1 MGNLAQM
8 ASHLG
13 HDVAGVDQKVY
24 PPMSDELAKSGIS
37 FKEGYTEENFQD
49 ADIYILGNVIS
60 KDNPLL
66 IKILS
71 HGKNIMSGPEWLY
84 ENVLKDKKV
93 IAVSGTHGKTTVT
106 TMIAH
111 ALLEQ
116 GENPGYLI
124 AGVPKMLKKSWNISD
139 SKFFVIEA
147 DEYDT
152 SCFDKEPKF
161 FHYRPHTLLINNI
174 EFDHADIF
182 NNIDDIKKQFH
193 HLLKIVPKS
202 GNLIYFDD
210 DQNTSDVIK
219 SGLWCNKVII
229 GSDHIEIDIL
239 HRALIVDNK
248 KYSFDRDQILNSL
261 TSKDINDAFNSI
273 SKWEG
278 YSPTPLVKLNKL
290 SKELNLKN
298 IFYKDENKRFNLK
311 SFKALGG
318 AYAVEKVTKGN
329 KEIVVA
335 TATAGNHGRSVAWG
349 AKRLGLK
356 CKIFIS
362 EFVSD
367 ARGKAM
373 EALGAE
379 VIKVKGNYENSL
391 IECIKQ
397 STENN
402 WQIVQDVAWK
412 DYMLVPKYTMAGY
425 SVMMKE

>member
-1 MGNLAQM
+1 MTVLSN
-8 ASHLG
+8 G
-13 HDVAGVDQKVY
+13 HQWK
-24 PPMSDELAKSGIS
+24 L
-37 FKEGYTEENFQD
+37 TEF
-49 ADIYILGNVIS
+49 A
-60 KDNPLL
+60 
-66 IKILS
+66 
-71 HGKNIMSGPEWLY
+71 
-84 ENVLKDKKV
+84 
-93 IAVSGTHGKTTVT
+93 
-106 TMIAH
+106 
-111 ALLEQ
+111 
-116 GENPGYLI
+116 
-124 AGVPKMLKKSWNISD
+124 
-139 SKFFVIEA
+139 
-147 DEYDT
+147 
-152 SCFDKEPKF
+152 
-161 FHYRPHTLLINNI
+161 
-174 EFDHADIF
+174 
-182 NNIDDIKKQFH
+182 
-193 HLLKIVPKS
+193 
-202 GNLIYFDD
+202 
-210 DQNTSDVIK
+210 
-219 SGLWCNKVII
+219 
-229 GSDHIEIDIL
+229 
-239 HRALIVDNK
+239 DNK
-248 KYSFDRDQILNSL
+248 KYSFDKDQILSSL
-261 TSKDINDAFNSI
+261 TSKDIDDAYNSI

-290 SKELNLKN
+290 AKELKLKN
-298 IFYKDENKRFNLK
+298 IFYKDENERFNLK

-397 STENN
+397 STENS

-425 SVMMKE
+425 SVMMKEIAEQINDEKISHIILQAGVGGMAGAMVAGIARYLDNIPTIIVVEPDSAACVMESIKTGKIEKIDIKRESLMGGMSCGEVSLVPWEILKNSVKHCISLPDDDIAKTMKLLGNASFSEESIIAGENAAPGVISLIASCEDEAIKSKIQLNENSNVLIFGCEGDTDQEMYKKLVNQK